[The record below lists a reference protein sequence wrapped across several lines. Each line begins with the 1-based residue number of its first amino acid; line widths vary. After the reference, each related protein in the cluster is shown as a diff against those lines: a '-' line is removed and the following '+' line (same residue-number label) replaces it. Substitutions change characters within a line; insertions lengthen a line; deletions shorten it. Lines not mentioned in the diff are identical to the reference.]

1 MIAKLKGQILEK
13 NPTSLIIDVGGIG
26 FLVSVPLT
34 TSSLLDGKEV
44 ELFIETEVR
53 QDSIQLFGFLRKE
66 EKELFVILR
75 QIHGIGPQ
83 TALAILS
90 SMSIEEFF
98 IAVREQ
104 NPKRFLK
111 IPKVGKKTAERI
123 VLELKE
129 KDLPIGVESLKDK
142 ENSKVF
148 EDVIYDAV
156 SALETL
162 GYKSSYSYKIV
173 EEIKKSNPDLSLE
186 EILKKALQKLSF

>member
-1 MIAKLKGQILEK
+1 
-13 NPTSLIIDVGGIG
+13 
-26 FLVSVPLT
+26 
-34 TSSLLDGKEV
+34 
-44 ELFIETEVR
+44 
-53 QDSIQLFGFLRKE
+53 
-66 EKELFVILR
+66 
-75 QIHGIGPQ
+75 
-83 TALAILS
+83 
-90 SMSIEEFF
+90 MSIEEFF